1 MKSIIIKIMKTIE
14 KLKKKKVNLAWK
26 PTPIEF
32 LENFPHPAKIYI
44 KRDDY
49 TGLISSGNKIR
60 KLEYAIFDAKEKGCD
75 TLITCGGVQSN
86 HCRATVFA
94 GKKFGF
100 DVHLVLRGKP
110 EKPYQGNLFLDHLL
124 GAKIKYVSYEE
135 YKERINEVLEETAEE
150 LRKNNKKPYIIPEG
164 ASNEIGCL
172 GYVECMD
179 EMKNFIIKEKIEAI
193 YLAVGSG
200 GTYAGLLIGKKLLN
214 LDIRLIGIIVC
225 DSIKFFKGKIEDIC
239 EKAIEKYKLPIKI
252 SPSDIELINGYI
264 GEGYGIPYKEEI
276 ETIKNISQNYG
287 IILDPVYTGKAFY
300 GMLNESREFKKILF
314 LHTGGIFSI
323 FAYNKELS

>member
-1 MKSIIIKIMKTIE
+1 MKIIE

-32 LENFPHPAKIYI
+32 LENFNHNAKIYI

-75 TLITCGGVQSN
+75 TLVTCGGLQSN
-86 HCRATVFA
+86 HCRATAFV
-94 GKKFGF
+94 GKRFGF
-100 DVHLVLRGKP
+100 DVYLVLRGKP
-110 EKPYQGNLFLDHLL
+110 QRPFKGNLLLDHLL
-124 GAKIKYVSYEE
+124 GAKIKYVSYED
-135 YKERINEVLEETAEE
+135 YKERINEILKEVAEE
-150 LRKNNKKPYIIPEG
+150 LKKKNKKPYIIPEG
-164 ASNEIGCL
+164 ASNEVGCL

-179 EMKNFIIKEKIEAI
+179 EMKEFIKKEKIEAI

-214 LDIRLIGIIVC
+214 LDTRLIGIIVC

-239 EKAIEKYKLPIKI
+239 EKAIEKYELPIKI
-252 SPSDIELINGYI
+252 FPSDIELIDGYI

-276 ETIKNISQNYG
+276 ELIKKISENYG

-300 GMLNESREFKKILF
+300 GMLNESKNFKRILF

-323 FAYNKELS
+323 FAYDKEFSQIL